1 MIIVF
6 AESQLDFFDIH
17 IESSSCLEDFAVFKS
32 LFSLRLSQLWTFQE
46 TNLSRADIS
55 GALVLKQFKEPIKL
69 ITHLNCHQF
78 CIRNWSSG
86 FYKLGCRINY
96 KKVIYSRTLSR
107 FRWRLKA
114 ALKVCREKR
123 ENLPQNALEAKQP
136 LLACRTQ
143 VVETITLANM

>member
-55 GALVLKQFKEPIKL
+55 GALVLK
-69 ITHLNCHQF
+69 
-78 CIRNWSSG
+78 
-86 FYKLGCRINY
+86 
-96 KKVIYSRTLSR
+96 
-107 FRWRLKA
+107 
-114 ALKVCREKR
+114 
-123 ENLPQNALEAKQP
+123 
-136 LLACRTQ
+136 
-143 VVETITLANM
+143 